1 MKLHSR
7 SEKIVEV
14 DQDPKVDDFYYA
26 EKKQQQPQSF
36 YNDYAAD
43 DIVKDCSQSRKSQ
56 RKMLEKLHRTM
67 ARSGATALLASAHML
82 SERIEEWDEA
92 SKFRNLRRR
101 AKTQTI
107 GRQCQIGKCGRKD
120 HRDDCLRSGSIV
132 VEILLAIVANILAQV
147 RSMLVSAGK
156 AAAVIGNA
164 IGEPPRRNREG
175 RGAEEDGPEAGQDM
189 PLAIVWLIN
198 FMVICGFAIICQTV
212 MAFAVQ
218 DGAYEDEEG
227 AGLGSDS
234 LDATRVNWRV
244 RLVSLASFSFV
255 AGMGVSPIHPLQSA
269 LLCGV

>member
-1 MKLHSR
+1 MMLQT
-7 SEKIVEV
+7 EKIVEEV
-14 DQDPKVDDFYYA
+14 DQDPKEDYFYYA
-26 EKKQQQPQSF
+26 EKKQQQPESF
-36 YNDYAAD
+36 YNDYAAN
-43 DIVKDCSQSRKSQ
+43 DIVKDCSKRSQ

-107 GRQCQIGKCGRKD
+107 GRQCQVGKCGRKD

-132 VEILLAIVANILAQV
+132 VEILLAILANILAQV

-175 RGAEEDGPEAGQDM
+175 RGAEDDGPEAGHDM

-198 FMVICGFAIICQTV
+198 FMVICGFVIICQIV

-218 DGAYEDEEG
+218 DSAYNGGAE
-227 AGLGSDS
+227 LGSDS
-234 LDATRVNWRV
+234 LDATQDNWRV
-244 RLVSLASFSFV
+244 RLVSLASFSFM
-255 AGMGVSPIHPLQSA
+255 AGMGVTPIHPVQSA